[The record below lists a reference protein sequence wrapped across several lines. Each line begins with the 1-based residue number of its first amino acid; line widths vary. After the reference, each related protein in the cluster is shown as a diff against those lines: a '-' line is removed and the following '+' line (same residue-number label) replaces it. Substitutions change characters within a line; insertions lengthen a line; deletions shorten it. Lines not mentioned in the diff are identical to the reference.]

1 MALAELNSLG
11 FETLFGYRTIALS
24 SGDIAEVDANLRVIS
39 THANPESPPTG
50 GALRSLGLEGV
61 LTNSDLEP
69 VVLLAPHSL
78 LGTWRTSVGT
88 DPLLVLRVPGTH
100 SMDEATARTTYER
113 AVKSVFTALASME
126 LDGHAFER
134 VAMTVLGGS
143 RGYEIA
149 YVVHTLCTQAHR
161 WLERSRSTRSFQIV
175 VGETAHLDAWADAL
189 DEVLGRHVED
199 GANDRV
205 LEALAS
211 EILERLGSPV
221 FDQEE
226 LRTKVAEP
234 LRLALDTR
242 NRSRLRVGR
251 LAVPG
256 RVLAEYAVHRIETD
270 AQLKK
275 AGAGDLHGR
284 IELLLQ
290 HRRLQLWVGHHLHAL
305 RLYGNE
311 PVHFK
316 DDPDRQ
322 LQSRDVPGL
331 LASVLR
337 VIQHLQDAPPR
348 P

>member
-1 MALAELNSLG
+1 MNLVCPSRVALAELNSLG

-24 SGDIAEVDANLRVIS
+24 SGDIAEVDANLRIIS

-50 GALRSLGLEGV
+50 GALRSLGLV

-126 LDGHAFER
+126 LDGHAFDR

-175 VGETAHLDAWADAL
+175 VGETAHLDTWADAL

-205 LEALAS
+205 LEAWRPRSSSGSEAPSSTRRSCARRSPSRCGSRSTPDIARVYGSAGWPFLVAS
-211 EILERLGSPV
+211 SPSTPSIGS
-221 FDQEE
+221 
-226 LRTKVAEP
+226 RW
-234 LRLALDTR
+234 TR
-242 NRSRLRVGR
+242 N
-251 LAVPG
+251 
-256 RVLAEYAVHRIETD
+256 
-270 AQLKK
+270 
-275 AGAGDLHGR
+275 
-284 IELLLQ
+284 
-290 HRRLQLWVGHHLHAL
+290 
-305 RLYGNE
+305 
-311 PVHFK
+311 
-316 DDPDRQ
+316 
-322 LQSRDVPGL
+322 
-331 LASVLR
+331 
-337 VIQHLQDAPPR
+337 
-348 P
+348 